1 MILNNILTKHPA
13 WLADGEEGDVV
24 LSCRVRLARNLKGVP
39 FPAQSS
45 QAALSATLNAAKTT
59 LDALRETFGQS
70 FIWIDLDAI
79 KEVDRMVLVE
89 KHLISPLQAIHPGMR
104 AAIVSEDSSISIM
117 VNEEDHFRIQVMMPG
132 LELGKVFEI
141 ANKIDDIFEDR
152 MEFAFDENFGYLT
165 ACPTNIGTALRATA
179 MLHMP
184 ALVMGRQVDNM
195 ARAASQVG
203 LNVRG
208 MYGEGSEVLGDI
220 FQVSNQLAMGYSEAE
235 LVDSMKDMVKQVAA
249 QERMAREH
257 LLQQNRIGMED
268 TVWRAY
274 ATLNAARL
282 LDNNEAM
289 NLYSKV
295 LLGIDLGFLNAS
307 KQLVYE
313 LMVGTR
319 PNHIIDL
326 LSQLESPCTK
336 EELRATI
343 VREKF
348 AGGKTL

>member
-1 MILNNILTKHPA
+1 M
-13 WLADGEEGDVV
+13 

-45 QAALSATLNAAKTT
+45 QASLSASLNAARTT
-59 LDALRETFGQS
+59 LEALSEEFGQS
-70 FIWIDLDAI
+70 FLWIDLDEL

-89 KHLISPLQAIHPGMR
+89 KHLISPLQAAHPGMR

-132 LELGKVFEI
+132 LDLGRVLEI
-141 ANKIDDIFEDR
+141 ADKIDDIFEKR
-152 MEFAFDENFGYLT
+152 MDFAFDENFGYLT

-184 ALVMGRQVDNM
+184 ALVMSRQVDNM

-220 FQVSNQLAMGYSEAE
+220 FQVSNQLAMGYSETE
-235 LVDSMKDMVKQVAA
+235 LVDSMRDMVRQVAA
-249 QERMAREH
+249 QERRAREN
-257 LLQQNRIGMED
+257 LLQQNRVGIED
-268 TVWRAY
+268 IVWRSY

-295 LLGIDLGFLNAS
+295 LLGIDVGILDVS

-319 PNHIIDL
+319 PNHIIDM
-326 LSQLESPCTK
+326 LSHLEKPCTK
-336 EELRATI
+336 DELRAAI

-348 AGGKTL
+348 SGGLKQ

>member
-1 MILNNILTKHPA
+1 MILNNILSNHPA
-13 WLADGEEGDVV
+13 WLADGREGDVV

-45 QAALSATLNAAKTT
+45 QSSLAAVLNAARATVET
-59 LDALRETFGQS
+59 LSETFGQG
-70 FIWIDLDAI
+70 FLWIDLDEI

-89 KHLISPLQAIHPGMR
+89 KHLISPLQAAHPGMR

-117 VNEEDHFRIQVMMPG
+117 INEEDHFRIQVMMPG
-132 LELGKVFEI
+132 LELGKVLEI
-141 ANKIDDIFEDR
+141 ADKIDDIFEER
-152 MEFAFDENFGYLT
+152 MDFAFDEMFGYLT

-184 ALVMGRQVDNM
+184 ALVMSRQVENM

-235 LVDSMKDMVKQVAA
+235 LVSNMKDMVKQVAA

-257 LLQQNRIGMED
+257 LLQQSRIGIED
-268 TVWRAY
+268 AVWRAY
-274 ATLNAARL
+274 AALSSARL

-295 LLGIDLGFLNAS
+295 LLGIDIGILAVP
-307 KQLVYE
+307 KQVIYE

-319 PNHIIDL
+319 PNHIADL
-326 LSQLESPCTK
+326 MSRLEKPCTK
-336 EELRATI
+336 DELRAAI
-343 VREKF
+343 VREKL
-348 AGGKTL
+348 AGGFSS